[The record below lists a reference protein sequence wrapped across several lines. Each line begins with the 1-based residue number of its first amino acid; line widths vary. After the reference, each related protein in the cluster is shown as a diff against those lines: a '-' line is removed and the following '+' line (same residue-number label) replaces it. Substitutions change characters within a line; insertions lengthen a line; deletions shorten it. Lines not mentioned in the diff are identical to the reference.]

1 MNELPMRSPDD
12 PPSAS
17 RAAAI
22 PAEAFG
28 RLLLLYLCPG
38 PFFRDTTRGTLFEQA
53 AALRFNQA
61 RRSFLLIF
69 ARRWA
74 TLALFAFGCG
84 ALFEE
89 MALAVALPAAFFT
102 AASCLMAGI
111 LWLLAGYA
119 VLGRARLRVPPA
131 RKR

>member
-1 MNELPMRSPDD
+1 MRNPDD
-12 PPSAS
+12 SPAAS
-17 RAAAI
+17 RV
-22 PAEAFG
+22 PAMPPEAFS
-28 RLLLLYLCPG
+28 RLLHRYLCPG
-38 PFFRDTTRGTLFEQA
+38 PFFRDTTRGSLLEQA

-89 MALAVALPAAFFT
+89 MALAVALPAVFFT

-119 VLGRARLRVPPA
+119 VLGRAQLRAPPA
-131 RKR
+131 HKR